1 MATEYPS
8 IADHSG
14 REPHP
19 YLHEPVL
26 YISGLPPH
34 VSDQDLALAFVQC
47 APFRPNIP
55 RDGTNRPLSGT
66 IEFKYIE
73 KGTSRSPMQ
82 CSRRLTCYIDS

>member
-1 MATEYPS
+1 MATEYP
-8 IADHSG
+8 AALDHTG
-14 REPHP
+14 RQPHP

-47 APFRPNIP
+47 APFRPNIQ
-55 RDGTNRPLSGT
+55 RDGSNRPLSGT

-73 KGTSRSPMQ
+73 KGVPLSPA
-82 CSRRLTCYIDS
+82 

>member
-8 IADHSG
+8 IADFTA

-19 YLHEPVL
+19 YLHEPLL

-34 VSDQDLALAFVQC
+34 VTDQDLALAFVQC
-47 APFRPNIP
+47 APFRPNIA
-55 RDGTNRPLSGT
+55 RDGTNRPLSGI

-73 KGTSRSPMQ
+73 KGASH
-82 CSRRLTCYIDS
+82 